1 MAVPP
6 VPLETEL
13 ETTANEESALICT
26 DSGTTNLQ
34 PESSVD
40 VAKADQIC
48 EAEVT
53 RLEKCPTEIA
63 AKLDR
68 LEKCLTDVIT
78 TDGTSEAEKE
88 INQLE
93 KCPADAAKP
102 DGLEKCPADVVKT
115 DETCEAESED
125 TKLEKPSPPT
135 GLVAKQPTVTS
146 LSESTPILN
155 PCDQSG
161 GHVEESAS
169 HKLPTVESKAEEDA
183 LHNKE
188 SESNNETSANVIS
201 CDQLDEHMESNQQST
216 VESKA
221 KEQDADEPPRD
232 AKSEVSEKEDSES
245 SEEDVL
251 LDYPA
256 VHQDMSKL
264 VLSTEFSHE
273 DLDPDHEG
281 AEEDSVIPYQNLFKQ
296 QSDKDTPIDLHS
308 DHGTSNLCVENVSR
322 SSFSACSRQGDIE
335 SVEHDQTLPNQK
347 SALENNNVE
356 TLDCEGEAVELMEE
370 GDSGSVGHDLPTSDL
385 HSSRSKLGEL
395 LRNLPIPTSEVQEE
409 DEDLEKSDIRSELE
423 KCTSN
428 QDTPKVFMCGEFL
441 SLDGD
446 GEMQVGYPP
455 SSQEESTRCTKR
467 KTKKQT
473 QKQKQRKLQGATPK
487 KSPTRKPSPKKANK
501 EVVPGPGGELSSSK
515 AAHTDIVVPP
525 DLDYEASKVPLKPRR
540 SLRKKKK
547 KIKKPSLESNFSP
560 VVTEILPEANHG
572 ELTAPKPEIA
582 SSQASSSVWQTSSNT
597 AEAIHL
603 SEASIRKKGKRAKRK
618 GHSIEDTSMISKPKK
633 RKKTHLEKEMV
644 PCEGSLTDLLV
655 DTSKVAVIDL
665 SKEPSSRGTMKTVKK
680 GQGSRK
686 RKGWCF
692 PSEVCAICHV
702 EPHLYIWI

>member
-1 MAVPP
+1 M
-6 VPLETEL
+6 
-13 ETTANEESALICT
+13 CT

-63 AKLDR
+63 AKPDR

-78 TDGTSEAEKE
+78 TDGTCEAEKE
-88 INQLE
+88 INRLE
-93 KCPADAAKP
+93 KCPADATKPDGLEKCPAGATKP

-188 SESNNETSANVIS
+188 SESNNETGANVIS
-201 CDQLDEHMESNQQST
+201 CDQLDEHVESNQQPT
-216 VESKA
+216 VELKA

-281 AEEDSVIPYQNLFKQ
+281 AEEDSLIPCQNLFKQ
-296 QSDKDTPIDLHS
+296 QSDKDTQVPVDMHS
-308 DHGTSNLCVENVSR
+308 DHGTSNPCVEHVGST
-322 SSFSACSRQGDIE
+322 SFLACSRQGDIE
-335 SVEHDQTLPNQK
+335 SVELDQTLPNQK
-347 SALENNNVE
+347 SALENNDVE
-356 TLDCEGEAVELMEE
+356 TLACEGFDRTQSQNSSLFRSIVQQ
-370 GDSGSVGHDLPTSDL
+370 SGLFIQL
-385 HSSRSKLGEL
+385 
-395 LRNLPIPTSEVQEE
+395 
-409 DEDLEKSDIRSELE
+409 
-423 KCTSN
+423 
-428 QDTPKVFMCGEFL
+428 
-441 SLDGD
+441 
-446 GEMQVGYPP
+446 
-455 SSQEESTRCTKR
+455 
-467 KTKKQT
+467 
-473 QKQKQRKLQGATPK
+473 
-487 KSPTRKPSPKKANK
+487 
-501 EVVPGPGGELSSSK
+501 
-515 AAHTDIVVPP
+515 
-525 DLDYEASKVPLKPRR
+525 
-540 SLRKKKK
+540 
-547 KIKKPSLESNFSP
+547 
-560 VVTEILPEANHG
+560 
-572 ELTAPKPEIA
+572 
-582 SSQASSSVWQTSSNT
+582 
-597 AEAIHL
+597 
-603 SEASIRKKGKRAKRK
+603 
-618 GHSIEDTSMISKPKK
+618 
-633 RKKTHLEKEMV
+633 
-644 PCEGSLTDLLV
+644 
-655 DTSKVAVIDL
+655 
-665 SKEPSSRGTMKTVKK
+665 
-680 GQGSRK
+680 
-686 RKGWCF
+686 
-692 PSEVCAICHV
+692 
-702 EPHLYIWI
+702 